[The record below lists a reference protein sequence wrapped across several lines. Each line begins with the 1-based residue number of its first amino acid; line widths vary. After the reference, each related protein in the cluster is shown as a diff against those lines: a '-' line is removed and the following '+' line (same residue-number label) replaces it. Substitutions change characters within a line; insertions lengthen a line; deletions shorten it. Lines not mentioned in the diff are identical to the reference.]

1 MVTCVAVEETGN
13 SADGRMGSRTFQRRQ
28 LAPSSFRKKLTVEVQ
43 RKLQKALDYPAQRA
57 DLLRQLFTD
66 VALEV
71 DPRAQERLYGSGQ
84 EEDGG
89 PVTAN
94 GTQPRLCFYE
104 VFAQHYAQVP
114 DDGKE
119 ILPLFLQLWSQSF
132 VSQIFALLFHRWLFE
147 IPREESEGFLRFS
160 TAFVEGASN
169 IFWIDLQSNVRRFFS
184 MFDYTFEEVVL
195 DPVRLSRVPIQ
206 ARQDLLLLVSRYLL
220 YYEPADKLGYY
231 LKNFPKSGN
240 VILEPADMFVTEL
253 TDQLQKVKVEP
264 VLLHYLTSMKALKGV
279 ELRATTSTRL
289 KTALYSFT
297 APGGPMYPTRPVRH
311 AAWETLDALFPVGR
325 HSRHL
330 ISLFFRLL
338 HPYYWPVSVWN
349 FTITTIKSIYVKI
362 INMVFDVFA
371 FMLMII
377 ERIFGI
383 RRRVARD

>member
-1 MVTCVAVEETGN
+1 
-13 SADGRMGSRTFQRRQ
+13 MGSRTFQRRQ
-28 LAPSSFRKKLTVEVQ
+28 LAPSSFRKKLTIEVQ
-43 RKLQKALDYPAQRA
+43 RKLQKALDSPAQRGE
-57 DLLRQLFTD
+57 LLRQLFTD

-71 DPRAQERLYGSGQ
+71 DSRAQERLYGSSQ
-84 EEDGG
+84 SVEDGD

-94 GTQPRLCFYE
+94 GSQPRVCFYE
-104 VFAQHYAQVP
+104 VLAQHYAQVP
-114 DDGKE
+114 EDGKE

-147 IPREESEGFLRFS
+147 IPREESGGFLRYS

-184 MFDYTFEEVVL
+184 MYHYTFEEVVL
-195 DPVRLSRVPIQ
+195 DSVRLSRVPVQ

-220 YYEPADKLGYY
+220 YYEPADKLGEY
-231 LKNFPKSGN
+231 LKNFPKTAN

-311 AAWETLDALFPVGR
+311 AAWDTLDALFPVGR

-338 HPYYWPVSVWN
+338 HPYYWPVSAMN
-349 FTITTIKSIYVKI
+349 FTITTIRSIYTRVVNI
-362 INMVFDVFA
+362 LLEIFA
-371 FMLMII
+371 YVLLVI
-377 ERIFGI
+377 ERITGV
-383 RRRVARD
+383 RRHVAHE